1 MVFYLKYGVKDMNQF
16 KKKILAAGIL
26 LALGSVTSAWAQPT
40 NEIDGD
46 ENTITSTSTID
57 NSDNSTNDNS
67 NSSTNSSNNTDD
79 NSNNSTN
86 SSNNTDDN
94 SNNSTNSSN
103 NTDDNSNSSVNS
115 SNNTADNSNS
125 STNDSNNSTASVGSG
140 NGSAAANGGDAT
152 ADYKVNEST
161 LAGTVT
167 GTGTAPNWSGE
178 DTATYTASNNI
189 TDAFNGTAGI
199 NQMVQ
204 NTGSGAL
211 VQQQVSFQGNVNV
224 NQ

>member
-79 NSNNSTN
+79 NSNNSI
-86 SSNNTDDN
+86 
-94 SNNSTNSSN
+94 NSSN
-103 NTDDNSNSSVNS
+103 NTDDNSNSSINS
-115 SNNTADNSNS
+115 SNNTDDNSNS
-125 STNDSNNSTASVGSG
+125 STNDSNNSTASIGSG

-167 GTGTAPNWSGE
+167 GTGTAPNWNGE

>member
-1 MVFYLKYGVKDMNQF
+1 MRILQLIQIHQKNLMVFYLKYGVKDMNQF

-79 NSNNSTN
+79 NSNNSI
-86 SSNNTDDN
+86 
-94 SNNSTNSSN
+94 NSSN
-103 NTDDNSNSSVNS
+103 NTDDNSNSSINS
-115 SNNTADNSNS
+115 SNNTDDNSNS
-125 STNDSNNSTASVGSG
+125 STNDRNNSTASIGSG

-167 GTGTAPNWSGE
+167 GTGTAPNWNGE

>member
-1 MVFYLKYGVKDMNQF
+1 MRILQLIQIHQKNLMVFYLKYGVKDMNQF

-79 NSNNSTN
+79 NSNNSI
-86 SSNNTDDN
+86 
-94 SNNSTNSSN
+94 NSSN
-103 NTDDNSNSSVNS
+103 NTDDNSNSSINS
-115 SNNTADNSNS
+115 SNNTDDNSNS
-125 STNDSNNSTASVGSG
+125 STNDSNNSTASIGSG

-167 GTGTAPNWSGE
+167 GTGTAPNWNGE